1 VISAYCRLD
10 PDTLAQRASSA
21 HALLSSCACC
31 PRICGVDRTAGGRG
45 CCGAGAFPFVSSYG
59 PHFGEE
65 PPLVGRRGSGTIFF
79 AGCSLSCAFC
89 QNYQISQERRGRE
102 VPVERLAEMML
113 ELQSMGCHN
122 INLVTP
128 THQVPQILDAL
139 AIAASRGLAIPLV
152 YNSSGYEQPETLR
165 LLDGIV
171 DIYMPDAKYGSDAA
185 GAALSGVPDYA
196 TVMKQALLE
205 MQRQVGDLV
214 CTNGIAERGLLIRHL
229 VLPQD
234 LAGTEEVMRFIAEE
248 VSKDAYVNVMAQYR
262 PAWRVAREPDD
273 PRYAP
278 LSRPITQAEHEAACR
293 AARKHG
299 LHRGSECLQGEKKA
313 DTCPRC

>member
-1 VISAYCRLD
+1 MCGADRSAD
-10 PDTLAQRASSA
+10 
-21 HALLSSCACC
+21 
-31 PRICGVDRTAGGRG
+31 GRG
-45 CCGAGAFPFVSSYG
+45 YCGAGALPVVSSYG

-89 QNYQISQERRGRE
+89 QNYEISQEGRGRE
-102 VPVERLAEMML
+102 VSIEALADMML
-113 ELQSMGCHN
+113 SLQGMGCHN
-122 INLVTP
+122 VNLVTP
-128 THQVPQILDAL
+128 THQVPQILAAL
-139 AIAASRGLAIPLV
+139 AIAAHQGLSIPLV
-152 YNSSGYEQPETLR
+152 YNSGGYEQIEVLR

-196 TVMKQALLE
+196 TVMRRALLE

-214 CTNGIAERGLLIRHL
+214 CRDGIAERGLLIRHL
-229 VLPQD
+229 VLPAD
-234 LAGTEEVMRFIAEE
+234 LAGTGEVMRFIAEE
-248 VSKDAYVNVMAQYR
+248 VSRDAYVNVMAQYH
-262 PAWRVAREPDD
+262 PAWRVARERDD

-278 LSRPITQAEHEAACR
+278 LCGPITRAEHEAACR

-299 LHRGSECLQGEKKA
+299 LHRGMVGQNRKEGA
-313 DTCPRC
+313 DACPGD